1 MIPIN
6 RNGDCASDLI
16 GSGSRSCDLGEF
28 GDVIGFF
35 LHPKSF
41 SLNVATDE
49 ITEASWK
56 ELIKD
61 SQVIPYIG
69 IYDFVQNTPENE
81 VATSS
86 TGIESTIRLGKPSF
100 GFNFDKG
107 GCMHKSLFD
116 KRGKNRWDL
125 SLAFETGILIAVSV
139 DGTKI
144 EGFDMGR
151 FDVATLRLQQGTDPQ
166 QTQSM
171 LQLVNA
177 VQFNAYWTFISWEK
191 LGVDLSQID
200 GVVQTSIT
208 YVDTPA
214 SGDTSVEIKLAS
226 ACNLDDPILGADAAT
241 DWAITGTQAETS
253 DITSVAYD
261 ATEQTYTI
269 TFTGA
274 LVEGNTFGVK
284 LSNADAGNVF
294 EDDMGNMFKGQARLI
309 TIAESTT

>member
-16 GSGSRSCDLGEF
+16 GSGTRSCDLGEF

-41 SLNVATDE
+41 SLNVTTDV

-61 SQVIPYIG
+61 SQVIPYTG

-86 TGIESTIRLGKPSF
+86 TGIESTIRLGKPSL

-107 GCMHKSLFD
+107 SCIHKSLFD
-116 KRGKNRWDL
+116 KRGKNRWDITL
-125 SLAFETGILIAVSV
+125 VFETGMLLAQSV

-151 FDVATLRLQQGTDPQ
+151 FDIATLRLQQGTDPQ

-177 VQFNAYWTFISWEK
+177 VQFNAYHTFITWEE

-200 GVVQTSIT
+200 GVVQTAIN
-208 YVDTPA
+208 YVTTPVA
-214 SGDTSVEIKLAS
+214 GDTSVVVKLAS

-241 DWAITGTQAETS
+241 DWAITGTQSETS
-253 DITSVAYD
+253 EITSVTYD
-261 ATEQTYTI
+261 AAEQNYTV

-274 LVEGNTFGVK
+274 LVDGNTFAVK
-284 LSNADAGNVF
+284 LSNTEAGNVF

-309 TIAESTT
+309 TIAEATT